1 MKKLLSV
8 LTAVMILLSAVFGAN
23 TVNAKTLLIYKVSIL
38 GVIL

>member
-23 TVNAKTLLIYKVSIL
+23 TVNAKNDKVQMLPVMSAE
-38 GVIL
+38 